1 MGSDGDFS
9 FLDDE
14 NQCVFGYYAPFTQK
28 NKVEK
33 QLIIY
38 KPRSKAY
45 FCKKNAE
52 VAKELEAKDI

>member
-1 MGSDGDFS
+1 MGSDGTFS
-9 FLDDE
+9 VLDNE
-14 NQCVFGYYAPFTQK
+14 NQCIFGYSAPVTQK
-28 NKVEK
+28 IKVEK